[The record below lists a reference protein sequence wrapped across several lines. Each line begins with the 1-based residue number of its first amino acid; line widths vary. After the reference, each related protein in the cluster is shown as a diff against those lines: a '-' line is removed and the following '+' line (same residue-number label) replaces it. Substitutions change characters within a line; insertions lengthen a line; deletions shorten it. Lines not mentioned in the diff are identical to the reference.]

1 MDGETMIR
9 SRASDRHDPEDH
21 LDPLARKIVGFDR
34 APKCT
39 PRPWNLNSPDETLIL
54 GPDRQVVATTLQ
66 DEDDYERN
74 YNTRAGDAELIVNA
88 VNSHAPAFAA
98 LREAY
103 VALAFAFRRLEV
115 SSRSRDGE
123 LCQSFGRVRGKIEA
137 VFKAAGEKL

>member
-1 MDGETMIR
+1 MPD
-9 SRASDRHDPEDH
+9 AP
-21 LDPLARKIVGFDR
+21 PLTPADR
-34 APKCT
+34 AAQCT